1 MSPPDPAV
9 SPTTTDTKA
18 VEPKRSPKTVAASVA
33 GGLLALFA
41 VFNLQTVKIHW
52 IVGSTRTPL
61 VVLIA
66 ICGALGFGAGW
77 LVSRHMAGRAKA
89 KQD

>member
-1 MSPPDPAV
+1 MTPDPAA
-9 SPTTTDTKA
+9 SPTTTDPQA

-41 VFNLQTVKIHW
+41 VFNLQTVRIHW
-52 IVGSTRTPL
+52 IVGSSRTPL
-61 VVLIA
+61 IVLVA

-77 LVSRHMAGRAKA
+77 FVSRHMAGRAKS
-89 KQD
+89 